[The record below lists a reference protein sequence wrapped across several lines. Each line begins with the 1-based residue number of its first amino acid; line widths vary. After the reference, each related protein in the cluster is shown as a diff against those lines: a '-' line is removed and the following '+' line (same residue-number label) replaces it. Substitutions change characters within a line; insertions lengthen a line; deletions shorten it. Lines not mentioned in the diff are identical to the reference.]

1 MRPYLYLI
9 PILLL
14 CVLWGSCRKDF
25 DYPPSIGRLEFSR
38 DTVFLDTVFTNIGSS
53 TYTLKVYNRTG
64 DDFNIPEVRL
74 ADGQASSYRL
84 NVDGIAGKEFTD
96 IPILARDSL
105 FIFVE
110 TTFDISQTSENEFLH
125 TDAIEFNSVG
135 SQQLVQLVTLVKD
148 AVFLFPNEAPDGS
161 KETISLGLD
170 EEGNEIRV
178 EGFTLSGTALNFTNE
193 KPYVIFGYAEVPNG
207 EVLTVDAGSRV
218 HFHKNSGIY
227 VAEGGT
233 VRINGL
239 LSSDT
244 LLLENEVIFEGD
256 RLEPEFSDTPGQW
269 GTIWLANGSGPHEI
283 NYLSILN
290 ATVGL
295 LVEGQTAVAPPNL
308 IIRNSKIYNS
318 ANINLWARTAVINGE
333 NLVLGNA
340 GNASLYCNL
349 GGNYSFVHS
358 TIANYW
364 NNGFRSGSALQIDN
378 FGTTGMAA
386 DLSGA
391 NFINCVVDGNNNLE
405 LSLRSNG
412 ANTFNFNFTNCLVKF
427 DDNRGQFT
435 TDPFYDFGN
444 TSLYNTIVL
453 NGTTDFVDRIN
464 NDFRIGPLSDAI
476 GNAEI
481 NTALLVPLDVLGTD
495 RTISPDV
502 GAYQFIPDR

>member
-1 MRPYLYLI
+1 M
-9 PILLL
+9 
-14 CVLWGSCRKDF
+14 VLQVRS
-25 DYPPSIGRLEFSR
+25 L
-38 DTVFLDTVFTNIGSS
+38 
-53 TYTLKVYNRTG
+53 RTSLSW
-64 DDFNIPEVRL
+64 P
-74 ADGQASSYRL
+74 
-84 NVDGIAGKEFTD
+84 
-96 IPILARDSL
+96 RDSL

-233 VRINGL
+233 VRINGQ

-269 GTIWLANGSGPHEI
+269 GTVWLASGSGPHEI

-290 ATVGL
+290 GYRRPF
-295 LVEGQTAVAPPNL
+295 G
-308 IIRNSKIYNS
+308 RR
-318 ANINLWARTAVINGE
+318 AN
-333 NLVLGNA
+333 
-340 GNASLYCNL
+340 
-349 GGNYSFVHS
+349 
-358 TIANYW
+358 
-364 NNGFRSGSALQIDN
+364 SGS
-378 FGTTGMAA
+378 T
-386 DLSGA
+386 
-391 NFINCVVDGNNNLE
+391 
-405 LSLRSNG
+405 
-412 ANTFNFNFTNCLVKF
+412 
-427 DDNRGQFT
+427 
-435 TDPFYDFGN
+435 P
-444 TSLYNTIVL
+444 
-453 NGTTDFVDRIN
+453 
-464 NDFRIGPLSDAI
+464 
-476 GNAEI
+476 
-481 NTALLVPLDVLGTD
+481 
-495 RTISPDV
+495 
-502 GAYQFIPDR
+502 